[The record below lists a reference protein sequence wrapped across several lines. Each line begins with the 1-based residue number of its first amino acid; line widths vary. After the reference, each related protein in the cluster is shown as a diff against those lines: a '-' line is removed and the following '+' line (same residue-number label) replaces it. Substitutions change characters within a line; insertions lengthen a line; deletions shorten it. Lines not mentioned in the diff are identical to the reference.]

1 MLKNESPTRTPINKV
16 LVAMDI
22 MTEQLPISIQVSDDL
37 SAELKNINA
46 ISNKLEAQ
54 LNFHTMTAN
63 WYGEE
68 ENVLQIN
75 FYLLCISEF
84 DLNELHQ
91 DSSVKKEFLADDV
104 FVLSSLNKLIDC
116 HVAITASELSL
127 LQQTPKLL
135 SGYLGKKLT
144 KVLNLIAESQGFEP
158 L

>member
-1 MLKNESPTRTPINKV
+1 MSKTSHQRDYPLNKV

-37 SAELKNINA
+37 SAEIENITA

-68 ENVLQIN
+68 EDVLQIN

-84 DLNELHQ
+84 DLHGQHQ
-91 DSSVKKEFLADDV
+91 DSGVKKEFLADDV
-104 FVLSSLNKLIDC
+104 LMLSSLNKFIDC
-116 HVAITASELSL
+116 HVAITASELLL

-144 KVLNLIAESQGFEP
+144 KVLNLIAERQGFEP

>member
-1 MLKNESPTRTPINKV
+1 
-16 LVAMDI
+16 MDI

-37 SAELKNINA
+37 SAEINNITA

-63 WYGEE
+63 WYGDE

-75 FYLLCISEF
+75 FYLLSSGEF
-84 DLNELHQ
+84 DCQTQHQ
-91 DSSVKKEFLADDV
+91 ESSVNKEFLADDV
-104 FVLSSLNKLIDC
+104 LMLSSFNKLIEC
-116 HVAITASELSL
+116 HVAITAAELSL

-135 SGYLGKKLT
+135 SGYLAKKLT
-144 KVLNLIAESQGFEP
+144 KVLNLIGQRQGFEQ